1 MAAKNDITG
10 DSTLTKVSS
19 DAYRNNF
26 DNIFGK
32 KSEDKPIVQDMDIS
46 DSDSTKTKNNDWL

>member
-10 DSTLTKVSS
+10 DSILTKVSS

-26 DNIFGK
+26 DNIFGN
-32 KSEDKPIVQDMDIS
+32 KSEDKPIVQDVDIS
-46 DSDSTKTKNNDWL
+46 DSDPTKTKNND